1 MRNAALLNEVMQ
13 FILDYPE
20 AHRQAAW
27 WNAKQETSCY
37 GMLTCYLMGHDL
49 LHGYTTRVRDYD
61 GYAVPARDMAAKLL
75 GLNGCE
81 ADTLFHGGNTVA
93 VLQLMVADLVAGKP
107 LESATS
113 YWQKTGH

>member
-1 MRNAALLNEVMQ
+1 MRNTALLNEVMQ

-20 AHRQAAW
+20 AHDQTIFS
-27 WNAKQETSCY
+27 NAEGTIGCFA
-37 GMLTCYLMGHDL
+37 GWTCYLAGYDRVPGHWINV
-49 LHGYTTRVRDYD
+49 TTPD
-61 GYAVPARDMAAKLL
+61 GSMEAPYAARMAL
-75 GLNGCE
+75 GLTACE
-81 ADTLFHGGNTVA
+81 SLTLFSGANTHA